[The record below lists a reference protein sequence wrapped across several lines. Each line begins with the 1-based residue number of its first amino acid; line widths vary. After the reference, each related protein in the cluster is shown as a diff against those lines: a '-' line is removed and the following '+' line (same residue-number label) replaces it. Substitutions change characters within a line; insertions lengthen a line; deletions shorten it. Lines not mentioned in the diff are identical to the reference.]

1 MTEQEL
7 FVVCNLKREIKD
19 LEKKLQTLKMSAGN
33 LVPIIDGLPHATQ
46 AKSRVERITL
56 MIVDAER
63 ELDSLRDRLVQ
74 AKTEL
79 ADKIM
84 CDFSEPPIQTLL
96 ILRYVEC
103 LPFKDIAPR
112 MFYGLRYVFK
122 LHDKIF
128 KLGICGH
135 IAAQNES

>member
-7 FVVCNLKREIKD
+7 YQVRDVKKRIKD
-19 LEKKLQTLKMSAGN
+19 LEKKLEMLKMSAGN

-46 AKSRVERITL
+46 AKSRVERIAL

-63 ELDSLRDRLVQ
+63 ELDNLRNRLTQ

-84 CDFSEPPIQTLL
+84 CEVSEPVLQTLL
-96 ILRYVEC
+96 VLRYVEC
-103 LPFKDIAPR
+103 LPFKDIAHK
-112 MFYGLRYVFK
+112 MFFGLRYVFK
-122 LHDKIF
+122 LHDRILKE
-128 KLGICGH
+128 GIRGH
-135 IAAQNES
+135 IAT